1 VPSKVVGEGNA
12 LDVTEMTIIYQIVKR
27 IMLPPAFILLMLIA
41 GFGLSLWRFRRLG
54 RVVLAL
60 SILFLYLLSIAPT
73 GNLLVGPLESRY
85 QPLSPERLPRI
96 GTLVVLSGGA
106 SATTDL
112 PLSSRLTSSST
123 KRVLEAARLYYLM
136 DQPNI
141 VISGG
146 SGNPFVEVSEAAL
159 MRELLLNL
167 RIPDRRIVME
177 GKSSNTFEN
186 ALGVK
191 RLPLKSPLILITSA
205 SHMDRALR
213 VFKGL
218 DMKPLPAPCDYK
230 GRWSVDDPLRFL
242 PSEGALAVST
252 AAIYEYVGIFW
263 YRLTGKF

>member
-1 VPSKVVGEGNA
+1 
-12 LDVTEMTIIYQIVKR
+12 MTFVYQIFKKLV
-27 IMLPPAFILLMLIA
+27 LPPGSIFVLLLV

-54 RVVLAL
+54 RIMLTL
-60 SILFLYLLSIAPT
+60 GILFLYLLSISPT
-73 GNLLVGPLESRY
+73 ADLLIGPLESRY
-85 QPLSPERLPRI
+85 QPLSPKGVPRI

-123 KRVLEAARLYYLM
+123 KRVLEAARLYGLM
-136 DQPNI
+136 DQPTI

-186 ALGVK
+186 ASGVK
-191 RLPLKSPLILITSA
+191 RLNLKPPLILITSA

-213 VFKGL
+213 VFRGL
-218 DMKPLPAPCDYK
+218 DMSPLPAPCDYK
-230 GRWSVDDPLRFL
+230 GRWSVGDPLRFF
-242 PSEGALAVST
+242 PSEGALAAST
-252 AAIYEYVGIFW
+252 AAIYEYVGTFW
-263 YRLTGKF
+263 YGLTGQF